1 MARDVFSVV
10 TGQIVNLL
18 EQGIVPWRRP
28 WNGCGPV
35 SYQSNQQYQGLNVFL
50 LQSQYKSPYWMTFRQ
65 AQRLGGSIKAGE
77 HGRYIV
83 FTDSY
88 MKKTEDD
95 KGNSIK
101 VPVRFLR
108 YYTVFNWE
116 QTKGIPEK
124 QPVENEN
131 HQIISAQ
138 ELLIRQ
144 APRIETADRAYY
156 VHSRDTIGLS
166 PLEKFDSSVD
176 YYSTAF
182 HELTHWSGSSL
193 RLNREGIRNG
203 YFGTQVYSQEELIAE
218 MGSAYLCQIAQ
229 IDTIETIQNSAAYIA
244 SWLSHLKNNPK
255 WIVQASSK
263 AREAVEYLLNG
274 QLPGIVA
281 NAAAN
286 AAEAA

>member
-1 MARDVFSVV
+1 MAKDIFSVV

-28 WNGCGPV
+28 WSGCGPV

-50 LQSQYKSPYWMTFRQ
+50 LQSEYKSPYWTTFRQ

-88 MKKTEDD
+88 MKKTKDD
-95 KGNSIK
+95 KGNSIE

-116 QTKGIPEK
+116 LTKGIPEK
-124 QPVENEN
+124 LTVENDN
-131 HQIISAQ
+131 RQIISAQ

-144 APRIETADRAYY
+144 APRIETAEAAYY
-156 VHSRDTIGLS
+156 VHSRDTIGLP
-166 PLEKFDSSVD
+166 PLEKFDSSED
-176 YYSTAF
+176 YYSAAF

-218 MGSAYLCQIAQ
+218 MGAAYLCQVAQ
-229 IDTIETIQNSAAYIA
+229 LDTTETIQNSAAYIA

-263 AREAVEYLLNG
+263 AREAVDFILTG
-274 QLPGIVA
+274 QL
-281 NAAAN
+281 
-286 AAEAA
+286 

>member
-1 MARDVFSVV
+1 MAKDIFSVV
-10 TGQIVNLL
+10 TDQIVNLL

-28 WNGCGPV
+28 WSGCGPV

-50 LQSQYKSPYWMTFRQ
+50 LQSAYKSPYWMTFRQ
-65 AQRLGGSIKAGE
+65 AQRQGGSIKAGQ

-95 KGNSIK
+95 KGNPIK
-101 VPVRFLR
+101 VLVRFLR

-124 QPVENEN
+124 QPVENDN
-131 HQIISAQ
+131 RQIIRAQ
-138 ELLIRQ
+138 ELLIRR
-144 APRIETADRAYY
+144 APRIETSDAAYY
-156 VHSRDTIGLS
+156 VPARDTIGLP
-166 PLEKFDSSVD
+166 PLEKFDSSED
-176 YYSTAF
+176 YYSVAF

-218 MGSAYLCQIAQ
+218 MGAAYLCQIAQ
-229 IDTIETIQNSAAYIA
+229 IDTTETIQNSAAYIA
-244 SWLSHLKNNPK
+244 SWVSHLKNNPK

-263 AREAVEYLLNG
+263 AREAAEYLLTG
-274 QLPGIVA
+274 QVQGGA
-281 NAAAN
+281 NCAAAT
-286 AAEAA
+286 A